1 MKSFTDSFQIL
12 PSRAFPSAIA
22 WIPTAGYGTN
32 TWGRGGWAPV
42 GLRQPWS
49 RQRADRMGAGDGE
62 GPSDDAPDRWLRN
75 PGFSTHGYQSYLVRP
90 RARAIGAAPV
100 GPALALREP
109 LPLDAPG
116 RGRSPRYRVSVSVNL

>member
-49 RQRADRMGAGDGE
+49 RQRADRMGAW
-62 GPSDDAPDRWLRN
+62 RWRRTQRGCTRQAASESGLFYSR
-75 PGFSTHGYQSYLVRP
+75 YQSYLVRP

-100 GPALALREP
+100 GPALAPREP

-116 RGRSPRYRVSVSVNL
+116 RGQSPGYRVSVSFNL